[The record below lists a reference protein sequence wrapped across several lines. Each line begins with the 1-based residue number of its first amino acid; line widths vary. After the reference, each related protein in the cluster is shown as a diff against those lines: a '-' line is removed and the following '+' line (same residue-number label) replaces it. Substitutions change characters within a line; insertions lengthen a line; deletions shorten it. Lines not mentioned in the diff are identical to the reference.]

1 MAFPKVKLSDNSG
14 NTVDLSTS
22 GLSNRLKV
30 ETEQDDAFS
39 TWETY
44 QAFEVPTSAT
54 AISADTPN
62 GTGVSIADAKEIMI
76 QMDSDS
82 RGYVMVGHTAATC
95 VANATV
101 TSRLGLKLVGG
112 ETLIIAMGYFT
123 KVFLAAS
130 TSGQNVYVAYFK

>member
-1 MAFPKVKLSDNSG
+1 MANVGIGIARQLIDDDG
-14 NTVDLSTS
+14 DLIAST
-22 GLSNRLKV
+22 NRLPV
-30 ETEQDDAFS
+30 QTEQDDAFGN
-39 TWETY
+39 WVTY

-54 AISADTPN
+54 AISADSPN
-62 GTGVSIADAKEIMI
+62 GTGAEIGDSKEIVI
-76 QMDSDS
+76 QVDSENS
-82 RGYVMVGHTAATC
+82 GYIMVGHSAATC

-101 TSRLGLKLVGG
+101 TNRKGLKLVGG